1 MRYFILAF
9 LLLGF
14 SSYAQGPGCPNVN
27 AGEDIEL
34 DCEQSCTNISATF
47 LQTGVT
53 TSYDVS
59 PIDYQPP
66 FPTTGETEVSVFI
79 DDKWSSIIPLPFD
92 FCFYGGTYSEMLIGS
107 NSVITFDTLNNQPD
121 GWCEWLFSDSIPST
135 NLFNST
141 IFGRPVFYNQHSI
154 AFKQNK
160 PQTFKSMFI
169 ETKNVCKIAV
179 FFYCCPQICITSLA
193 HIVNKRPL
201 ASLLEFLSIH
211 RKNGHQPVLH

>member
-1 MRYFILAF
+1 MRYLTLAF

-14 SSYAQGPGCPNVN
+14 CSYAQGPGCPNVN

-66 FPTTGETEVSVFI
+66 FPTTGGTEVSVFI

-141 IFGRPVFYNQHSI
+141 IFGPYMDIDPSIEGTGTINYTIFGDAPCRTMVVNFPDIPYFSTSCNQYTFTTQI
-154 AFKQNK
+154 VMYETTNVIEIYLEENK
-160 PQTFKSMFI
+160 I
-169 ETKNVCKIAV
+169 
-179 FFYCCPQICITSLA
+179 L
-193 HIVNKRPL
+193 
-201 ASLLEFLSIH
+201 
-211 RKNGHQPVLH
+211 